1 MLLEGI
7 IEVKYVDYD
16 LVENMVYWL
25 DVYYGGFIFWV
36 MFCVEGWYFV
46 NVFMVC
52 IVKFV

>member
-36 MFCVEGWYFV
+36 MFCVEG
-46 NVFMVC
+46 
-52 IVKFV
+52 